1 MAKSPAWQRKE
12 GKNPKGGL
20 NAKGRASYNAANP
33 GKPGLKA
40 PQPEGGS
47 RKKSF
52 CARSADMVDEIQ
64 TARELAT
71 HANDIKHLQ
80 DDMDAMK
87 EDIAAI
93 RASLESINKTLSEA
107 KGGWKVLMMAGGAI
121 SAITAIVGFFT
132 GKMTS

>member
-1 MAKSPAWQRKE
+1 
-12 GKNPKGGL
+12 
-20 NAKGRASYNAANP
+20 
-33 GKPGLKA
+33 
-40 PQPEGGS
+40 
-47 RKKSF
+47 
-52 CARSADMVDEIQ
+52 MVDEIQ

-93 RASLESINKTLSEA
+93 RTSIESINKTLSEA

-121 SAITAIVGFFT
+121 SAITAVVGFFT
-132 GKMTS
+132 GRMTH